1 MFACATFRGAVYGQL
16 LYAGDDVSAAEWDHR
31 DWNGQH
37 SARERLLDL
46 ALAILLAIPLAPLA
60 LGIALAIWIVD
71 GRPILH
77 RSRRM
82 RAPGKAFLLLKFRT
96 LRPDAS
102 AIERVCGGDMR
113 GRITRTGRILRR
125 ARLDELGCADEA
137 ELARRIR
144 DGELDD
150 DAERVREL
158 VWASV
163 RDKLSVAN
171 PKYLEP

>member
-1 MFACATFRGAVYGQL
+1 MIPHDMPSGKELVESVREWL
-16 LYAGDDVSAAEWDHR
+16 ERDVLTGTTGRLQFHTRVAINVLAMVE
-31 DWNGQH
+31 
-37 SARERLLDL
+37 RELELGEAQ
-46 ALAILLAIPLAPLA
+46 ALA
-60 LGIALAIWIVD
+60 
-71 GRPILH
+71 H
-77 RSRRM
+77 
-82 RAPGKAFLLLKFRT
+82 
-96 LRPDAS
+96 
-102 AIERVCGGDMR
+102 
-113 GRITRTGRILRR
+113 R